1 MDKEKLRRVAL
12 GIDKAAI
19 VLKNC
24 KIVNVFSGLIETG
37 DIAIEEGIIAGI
49 GKYEGITETDM
60 CFSYVSPGLIDGHVH
75 IESSM
80 LSPGQFA
87 KVIVPLGTTT
97 VIADPHEIAN
107 VCGLS
112 GIRFMLESSANVP
125 LDVRIMIPSCVPT
138 TVFETA
144 GASINADEIGA
155 LKNEKSIVGLGEMMN
170 YPGVIGGD
178 RETYRKLYVMADK
191 MIDGHAPGVTGEELN
206 AYVLAGVKTDH
217 EATTA
222 MELREKVS
230 RGMYVHLR
238 EGSVAKNEETLL
250 KAVNKDNLSRLMFCT
265 DDKHP
270 EDIRKE
276 GHINH
281 NVTMAIEN
289 GLDMVDAI
297 KMATINT
304 ATCYNLKNTG
314 GIAPGYY
321 ADLIVFDDPGKIV
334 PRLVYKKGQLVAR
347 DGKALFSVIPTDD
360 PAVEKT
366 VRFDPERLNFSIPL
380 HKNRV
385 HVIGFDKDNLTT
397 RKLTENVRVENGYY
411 RQEKNSGILKLAIVE
426 RHRMTGNI
434 GLALVRG
441 YGLKGGALAMTIA
454 HDSHNMVVIGDDDEA
469 MRKAALK
476 LREIQGGIAL
486 VYGNEIFDYLQL
498 ETGGLM
504 TQKDY
509 HYVEQKLERMSK
521 QARKMGVDPNID
533 DPFLALAFLSLPV
546 IPELKVTDKGL
557 FDVNKFKIIPLEVME
572 D

>member
-1 MDKEKLRRVAL
+1 
-12 GIDKAAI
+12 
-19 VLKNC
+19 
-24 KIVNVFSGLIETG
+24 
-37 DIAIEEGIIAGI
+37 
-49 GKYEGITETDM
+49 
-60 CFSYVSPGLIDGHVH
+60 
-75 IESSM
+75 M

-87 KVIVPLGTTT
+87 KVVVPLGTTT

-112 GIRFMLESSANVP
+112 GIRFMLESSAKVP

-138 TVFETA
+138 TVYETA
-144 GASINADEIGA
+144 GASISADEIGA

-191 MIDGHAPGVTGEELN
+191 LIDGHAPGVSDQELN
-206 AYVLAGVKTDH
+206 AYVLAGIKTDH

-222 MELREKVS
+222 AELKEKVS

-238 EGSVAKNEETLL
+238 EGSVAKNEEALL
-250 KAVNKDNLSRLMFCT
+250 KAVTKDNISRLMFCT

-304 ATCYNLKNTG
+304 ATCYNLKNIG

-334 PRLVYKKGQLVAR
+334 PRLVYKKGQLVAKE
-347 DGKALFSVIPTDD
+347 GKAMFNVVLTDD
-360 PAVEKT
+360 PAVERT
-366 VRFDPERLNFSIPL
+366 VRFDPERLDFALPL
-380 HKNRV
+380 NNRNV

-397 RKLTENVRVENGYY
+397 RNLTEIVGIENGYY
-411 RQEKNSGILKLAIVE
+411 LQEKNSGILKLAIVE

-441 YGLKGGALAMTIA
+441 YGLTGGALAMTIA

-486 VYGNEIFDYLQL
+486 VYGNEIYDYLQL
-498 ETGGLM
+498 EIGGLM

-509 HYVEQKLERMSK
+509 HHVEQKLERMSK

-557 FDVNKFKIIPLEVME
+557 FDVCKFKIIPLEVTE